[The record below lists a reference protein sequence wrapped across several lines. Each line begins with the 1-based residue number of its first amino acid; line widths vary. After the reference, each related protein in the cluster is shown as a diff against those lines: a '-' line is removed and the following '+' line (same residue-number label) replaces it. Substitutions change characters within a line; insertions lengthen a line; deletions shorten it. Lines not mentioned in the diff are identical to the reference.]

1 MQEYG
6 AGTIVLG
13 KKGKGMWLRGEL
25 LLSMSEAMVSIPS
38 TISFVYL
45 PTYKIQLQTLTKTPQ
60 NACMLGLHPQSRLS
74 AWHPLPKQHPCTVR
88 SL

>member
-1 MQEYG
+1 
-6 AGTIVLG
+6 VLG

-45 PTYKIQLQTLTKTPQ
+45 PTYLQDSAPDPDKDPSECLHVGSASPEPALRLAPTL
-60 NACMLGLHPQSRLS
+60 
-74 AWHPLPKQHPCTVR
+74 
-88 SL
+88 